1 MPVPGQIGK
10 GLVIPLDGSE
20 DAPNLPRPLLEAVNG
35 HFSDPATREQAVRA
49 LADLSASPA
58 PDRLE
63 IFHSY
68 AWILIVSF
76 LVTLCVTP
84 VMRRLAVSHGVIDRP
99 SEARKV
105 HRLPIAYLGGA
116 AVFLGIMGGV
126 MYALMATAFP
136 GLMAFHPSEHIDT
149 EAGSTEA
156 GVHWSILLGMTV
168 IAVLGLIDDVTGISP
183 RVKIAGQLFAAAA
196 LAASNIGVRV
206 AAGALLPIA
215 EKLGV
220 PLTTL
225 PDGVQT
231 ILFEIPLPVAIGGF
245 GAIPVDVV
253 YWLGTAIIAVFVIG
267 ACNASNLVD
276 GLDGLLTGTTAI
288 TTCGLLVL
296 SLGLAAMDD
305 GPLDAQ
311 RLILCMALLG
321 ACLGFLPHNF
331 NPATIFL
338 GDCGS
343 LLLGFTTIVII
354 LTLGDTGKTQ
364 YVFAGLMMYA
374 IPIIDTSLAIVR
386 RKMAGK
392 RISDPDSDHL
402 HHMLKRALGVKG
414 AVFTL
419 YAIAMGFVALGVA
432 MSMSRVRV
440 VYTLALIFASYIAV
454 IAIKIARKKQIEEQA
469 AAYDA
474 GVRRPPGPPSPATAP
489 PPPDRSAQS
498 PTPAPIAQ
506 PVTAHAEGA

>member
-1 MPVPGQIGK
+1 MQAPRQFGDG
-10 GLVIPLDGSE
+10 PLLPLGTGSE
-20 DAPNLPRPLLEAVNG
+20 ESVLPAPLRDTIG
-35 HFSDPATREQAVRA
+35 QHFTDPTVREHAMKA
-49 LADLSASPA
+49 LTDLINPPP

-63 IFHSY
+63 IFHNY

-76 LVTLCVTP
+76 LVTLFVTP
-84 VMRRLAVSHGVIDRP
+84 IMRRLAVSHGVIDRP

-105 HRLPIAYLGGA
+105 HRMPIAYLGGA
-116 AVFLGIMGGV
+116 AVFIGIMSGV
-126 MYALMATAFP
+126 LYALLATAFP
-136 GLMAFHPSEHIDT
+136 GLMAFHPSKFIDV

-183 RVKIAGQLFAAAA
+183 RVKVAGQLFAAAA

-206 AAGALLPIA
+206 AAGAIVPIA

-220 PLTTL
+220 PITTL
-225 PDGVQT
+225 AGDVKT
-231 ILFEIPLPVAIGGF
+231 VMFTVPLPFSIAGTSS
-245 GAIPVDVV
+245 IPVDVV
-253 YWLGTAIIAVFVIG
+253 YWIGTGIIAVFVIG
-267 ACNASNLVD
+267 ACNASNLID

-288 TTCGLLVL
+288 TTSGLLVL
-296 SLGLAAMDD
+296 ALGLAAVDD

-331 NPATIFL
+331 SPATIFL

-343 LLLGFTTIVII
+343 LLLGFTTIVIV

-364 YVFAGLMMYA
+364 FVFAGLMMYA

-392 RISDPDSDHL
+392 RISDADSDHL

-419 YAIAMGFVALGVA
+419 YAIALGFVGLGLA
-432 MSMSRVRV
+432 MSLSRVRV

-454 IAIKIARKKQIEEQA
+454 VAIKIARKKQIEEQA
-469 AAYDA
+469 AAYDGRGEKGTPIA
-474 GVRRPPGPPSPATAP
+474 
-489 PPPDRSAQS
+489 RSAIPAERTVPADPAGEPNS
-498 PTPAPIAQ
+498 PSV
-506 PVTAHAEGA
+506 PVQANGA